1 MSDDIESQGSLCYQ
15 RKVMQA
21 VVAGF
26 VRSLIK
32 TTGEICLTYRQHNVG
47 LILMPKLRL
56 FTDYVALF
64 N

>member
-15 RKVMQA
+15 GKVMRA
-21 VVAGF
+21 VMEGF
-26 VRSLIK
+26 VTSLFK

-47 LILMPKLRL
+47 LILMSKLCL
-56 FTDYVALF
+56 FTGYITLF